1 VSAVELVTGVV
12 SAFFAIGVAVGVIS
26 VIALGAIR
34 GRRQGAD
41 RAPDRRAHAGVDAG
55 HGDEK
60 DDGPPRW
67 PGRLGGLSARGG

>member
-12 SAFFAIGVAVGVIS
+12 SAFFAIGVAVGVIG
-26 VIALGAIR
+26 VVALGAIR
-34 GRRQGAD
+34 GRRQAVD
-41 RAPDRRAHAGVDAG
+41 RARDRRTHADVDAS

-67 PGRLGGLSARGG
+67 PGQ

>member
-12 SAFFAIGVAVGVIS
+12 SAFFAIGIAVGVIG

-34 GRRQGAD
+34 GRRQAAD
-41 RAPDRRAHAGVDAG
+41 QAPDRCTHADVDACP
-55 HGDEK
+55 GDEK

-67 PGRLGGLSARGG
+67 PGRLGGLSASGG